1 MAWLWN
7 KFKRI
12 VVKRIF
18 NVKRKDTDMIE
29 CVLLEG
35 AVLTARKK
43 ITKEKKYNQKDEKMN
58 GKNTK

>member
-1 MAWLWN
+1 
-7 KFKRI
+7 
-12 VVKRIF
+12 
-18 NVKRKDTDMIE
+18 MIE

-58 GKNTK
+58 GKNTKQPNKYHLHEG

>member
-1 MAWLWN
+1 M
-7 KFKRI
+7 
-12 VVKRIF
+12 KRIF